1 MKKKIDEDSI
11 ILNDKNNHEIYQ
23 NIIDAFLNKIHYKFL
38 LFIIIII
45 NIIILFKL
53 SYKKECK
60 RELENKNAL
69 KYEFNDLNI
78 IFINERSRPC
88 LREINKRRTFE
99 NRFPLSKNINCK
111 SHFYDNEL
119 IAFLS
124 FLTKD
129 TIYFETGSGCSSIIA
144 KYYTKKSY
152 AVEGCKEWY
161 EKGIK
166 NGLKDNLIFHDLKP
180 DNATWSYPGKN
191 SNIND
196 WKQYFQAYNK
206 SYNAN
211 VILIDGRFKVATAL
225 DIFDKINDETIIL
238 LHEYNERLRY
248 FIIENYYDYVYHWG
262 RLVAFVKKKDI
273 KSIPLEIQEK
283 YWYDSL

>member
-1 MKKKIDEDSI
+1 MNKNTSFTKSTITCFFKIFTYSWSI
-11 ILNDKNNHEIYQ
+11 IE
-23 NIIDAFLNKIHYKFL
+23 
-38 LFIIIII
+38 
-45 NIIILFKL
+45 
-53 SYKKECK
+53 
-60 RELENKNAL
+60 
-69 KYEFNDLNI
+69 
-78 IFINERSRPC
+78 
-88 LREINKRRTFE
+88 
-99 NRFPLSKNINCK
+99 
-111 SHFYDNEL
+111 
-119 IAFLS
+119 
-124 FLTKD
+124 D

-152 AVEGCKEWY
+152 TVEGCKEWY

-211 VILIDGRFKVATAL
+211 VILIDGRFKVATAM
-225 DIFDKINDETIIL
+225 DIFDKINDDTIIL

-262 RLVAFVKKKDI
+262 TLVAFVKKKI
-273 KSIPLEIQEK
+273 SNQFH
-283 YWYDSL
+283 